1 VETMIKKALNKEV
14 ISVVDDIWMSPTY
27 TKDAASIIKKILE
40 ANLPYGIYHATNK
53 GYCTWFQFAQEIFK
67 LTGLT
72 PIIKP
77 IKTDQLQMKAKR
89 PRFSALESIK
99 LPKYGI
105 QTQRWEEALKEY
117 LIEKGYLS

>member
-1 VETMIKKALNKEV
+1 
-14 ISVVDDIWMSPTY
+14 
-27 TKDAASIIKKILE
+27 
-40 ANLPYGIYHATNK
+40 
-53 GYCTWFQFAQEIFK
+53 
-67 LTGLT
+67 
-72 PIIKP
+72 
-77 IKTDQLQMKAKR
+77 MKAKR